1 MPPQQPSAPGHPG
14 PGGPPR
20 RTGRLALI
28 IGASVTA
35 VALLATGGAL
45 VWNLSGSRPYA
56 DLPSCRRLLPSE
68 FLDSMPETEGLGVD
82 GDYEDGEDLESLDQE
97 NLLGYLWCDVEDGG
111 EDVMSVTVYHMEYE
125 DDGAAVED
133 MLGETEEFL
142 EDLENGDWEEE
153 LEADIVDWRPSAVGD
168 GGAVVLYEPGYLEED
183 AVYGFASFS
192 TVNLDVTVF
201 RVFEGGIDAE
211 EELDSLDDLADRVH
225 RQLSRESERA

>member
-56 DLPSCRRLLPSE
+56 DLPSCRRLLSSE
-68 FLDSMPETEGLGVD
+68 FLDSMSETEGLRAEGE
-82 GDYEDGEDLESLDQE
+82 YEEGEDLESRDQDD
-97 NLLGYLWCDVEDGG
+97 LIGYLWCDVEDGS
-111 EDVMSVTVYHMEYE
+111 EDVMSVSVNLLEYE
-125 DDGAAVED
+125 DDGSAVED
-133 MLGETEEFL
+133 IRDETEDFL
-142 EDLENGDWEEE
+142 EDLENGDWEED
-153 LEADIVDWRPSAVGD
+153 LDTDLLDWATTSVGD
-168 GGAVVLYEPGYLEED
+168 GGALVLYEPGYFDEET
-183 AVYGFASFS
+183 VHGFASFS
-192 TVNLDVTVF
+192 TVNVVVTVF
-201 RVFEGGIDAE
+201 RVFDGDVDTEEAMAE
-211 EELDSLDDLADRVH
+211 LDDLADRVH